1 MKGPVINTPNL
12 ISLSR
17 IPLAF
22 TACLFLMQKNI
33 VVVVIVILVGVLSDF
48 LDGIIAR
55 KTNSISD
62 WGKIFDPLAD
72 KIAIGAF
79 IVTLAFVGAVPL
91 WFVILFLTR
100 DAIIAAG
107 GLFIAKKLGS
117 PPSSNRWGKYTSLI
131 MSVYLT
137 SSALSYM
144 LDTTL
149 WSKGLILGGLDPL
162 GLLALGFVLVSLF
175 VYFSESV
182 KKLRNNSGITSRSVS
197 DNGH

>member
-1 MKGPVINTPNL
+1 VKGPVINTPNL

-33 VVVVIVILVGVLSDF
+33 VVVVIVILMGVLSDF

-72 KIAIGAF
+72 KMAIGAF

-91 WFVILFLTR
+91 WFVILFLIR
-100 DAIIAAG
+100 DVLIAAG
-107 GLFIAKKLGS
+107 GLFITKKLGA
-117 PPSSNRWGKYTSLI
+117 PPSSNKLGKLSSLI
-131 MSVYLT
+131 ISVYLT
-137 SSALSYM
+137 ISAVCYM
-144 LDTTL
+144 LDRNL
-149 WSKGLILGGLDPL
+149 WPSGLVLAGLDPL
-162 GLLALGFVLVSLF
+162 GLLSLGFVLMSLF

-182 KKLRNNSGITSRSVS
+182 QKLRNT
-197 DNGH
+197 

>member
-1 MKGPVINTPNL
+1 MKGPIFTIPNL
-12 ISLSR
+12 ISLIR
-17 IPLAF
+17 IPLAVA
-22 TACLFLMQKNI
+22 ACIFLVQKNTA
-33 VVVVIVILVGVLSDF
+33 VVVIVILIGVFSDVI
-48 LDGIIAR
+48 DGVVAR
-55 KTNSISD
+55 RTNSISD

-79 IVTLAFVGAVPL
+79 IITLAFLGAVPL

-107 GLFIAKKLGS
+107 GLIVAKKLGA
-117 PPSSNRWGKYTSLI
+117 PPSSNRWGKYSSLS

-144 LDTTL
+144 LDTSL
-149 WSKGLILGGLDPL
+149 WPPGLILAGLDPL
-162 GLLALGFVLVSLF
+162 GLLSLGFVLVSLF

-182 KKLRNNSGITSRSVS
+182 TKLRILRGL
-197 DNGH
+197 

>member
-1 MKGPVINTPNL
+1 MKGPVFNIPNL

-22 TACLFLMQKNI
+22 IACVFLVQREI
-33 VVVVIVILVGVLSDF
+33 IPVVIVILIGVFSDVI
-48 LDGIIAR
+48 DGSIAR
-55 KTNSISD
+55 KTNSTSD

-79 IVTLAFVGAVPL
+79 IITLAFLGGVPL
-91 WFVILFLTR
+91 WFVIVFLAR

-107 GLFIAKKLGS
+107 GIYVAKKLGA
-117 PPSSNRWGKYTSLI
+117 PPSANRWGKYTSLA

-137 SSALSYM
+137 SASVSYM

-149 WSKGLILGGLDPL
+149 WPSGLILAGLDPL
-162 GLLALGFVLVSLF
+162 GLLSLAFVLVSLF

-182 KKLRNNSGITSRSVS
+182 TKLRMFRG
-197 DNGH
+197 

>member
-1 MKGPVINTPNL
+1 MKGPVINIPNL

-22 TACLFLMQKNI
+22 IACIFLVQKEI
-33 VVVVIVILVGVLSDF
+33 VLVVIVILAGVFSDVI
-48 LDGIIAR
+48 DGVVAR
-55 KTNSISD
+55 RTNSISD
-62 WGKIFDPLAD
+62 WGKILDPLAD

-79 IVTLAFVGAVPL
+79 IITLAFLGGVPL

-107 GLFIAKKLGS
+107 GLYVAKKLGS
-117 PPSSNRWGKYTSLI
+117 PPSSNRWGKYSSLA

-137 SSALSYM
+137 SAAVSYM

-149 WSKGLILGGLDPL
+149 WPSGLILAGLDPL

-182 KKLRNNSGITSRSVS
+182 KKLRNTSGITFS
-197 DNGH
+197 